1 MKIEVILSQKFFY
14 QLLIAF
20 SVENVNLNIQV

>member
-1 MKIEVILSQKFFY
+1 MKAEVILSQKFFN

-20 SVENVNLNIQV
+20 SVENVSLSLQV